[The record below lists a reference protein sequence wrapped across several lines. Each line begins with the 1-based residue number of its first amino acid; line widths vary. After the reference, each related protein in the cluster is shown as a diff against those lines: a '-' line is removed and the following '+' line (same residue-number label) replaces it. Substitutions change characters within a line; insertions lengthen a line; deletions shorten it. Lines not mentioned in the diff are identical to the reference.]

1 MTACLL
7 EQFLFSKHHFDPRG
21 LIVAAREGVPIAFA
35 HAGFGPSDE
44 SQELDTSLGV
54 THRVMVD
61 PAENDEGLPRELL
74 ARSEEYLTGH
84 GARVLYGGGIRPLDA
99 FYLGLYGGSE
109 LPGIL
114 DSDPALQQLF
124 SQAGYRIIDRVVV
137 LHCDLSSFRAPVTW
151 ATRQWNRTTH
161 LDLASD
167 GDASTWWRRCTTGCI
182 ESQEFELRGRSDEL
196 LASTTLWDLEPLAS
210 TWGVRAV
217 GILDLRVV
225 ESMRRKGIATHFL
238 SELIKQLRIQ
248 GVGLVEAQTMIGN
261 QPALDMYKK
270 LGFTEADRGAVF
282 RKDST

>member
-7 EQFLFSKHHFDPRG
+7 EQFLFSKHHFDPQG
-21 LIVAAREGVPIAFA
+21 LIVATDNGLPVAFA
-35 HAGFGPSDE
+35 HAGFGPADE

-61 PAENDEGLPRELL
+61 PDAGDGDLPRELL
-74 ARSEEYLTGH
+74 ARSEEYLTGR
-84 GARVLYGGGIRPLDA
+84 GAKVLYGGGIRPLDA

-114 DSDPALQQLF
+114 DSDSAMQHLF
-124 SQAGYRIIDRVVV
+124 SGAGYRVIDRVVV
-137 LHCDLSSFRAPVTW
+137 LHCDLSSFRAPITW
-151 ATRQWNRTTH
+151 ATRQWNRSTH
-161 LDLASD
+161 LDLISNHNA
-167 GDASTWWRRCTTGCI
+167 TWWRRCTTGCI
-182 ESQEFELRGRSDEL
+182 DSQRFELRGRNDEV
-196 LASTTLWDLEPLAS
+196 LASTTLWDLEPLAA

-238 SELIKQLRIQ
+238 SELIKQLRMQ
-248 GVGLVEAQTMIGN
+248 GVGLVEAQTMLHN

-270 LGFTEADRGAVF
+270 LGFSEADRGAVF